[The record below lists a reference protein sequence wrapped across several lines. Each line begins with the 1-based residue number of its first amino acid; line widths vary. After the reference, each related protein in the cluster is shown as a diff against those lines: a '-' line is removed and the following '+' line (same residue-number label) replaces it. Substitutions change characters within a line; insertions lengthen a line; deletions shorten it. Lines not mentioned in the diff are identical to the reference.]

1 MELKKITLSVLRE
14 MLDKKPFILR
24 FALIFIGIMAVIVY
38 GIYGSGYNPADFVY
52 MQF

>member
-1 MELKKITLSVLRE
+1 